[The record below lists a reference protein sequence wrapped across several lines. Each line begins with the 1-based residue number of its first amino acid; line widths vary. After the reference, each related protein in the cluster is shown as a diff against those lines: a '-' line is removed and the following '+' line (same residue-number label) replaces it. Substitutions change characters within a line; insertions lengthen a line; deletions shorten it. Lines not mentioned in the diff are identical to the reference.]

1 MKILAYPRD
10 RNPYQ
15 GLLYG
20 ACARHGMRVRYI
32 GELTPSQTLNVL
44 LLPLE
49 LGLWRARGW
58 RTLHLHWVFGFA
70 PPWTGR
76 VPAARRVMQL
86 WFRIV
91 LGMARALGIGIVWT
105 AHNTLPHEPVFHDD
119 VAARRTLV
127 GASRL
132 VVAHSPNALTE
143 LGRIGAAP
151 TRAEVIPPGPMG
163 PVVDGSAVR
172 PPAARRGAPRR
183 FLFFGKVIA
192 YKGVEEL
199 LTAAAHLPSGVAVH
213 ISVVGECVDEELRQ
227 RLDALA
233 AEAGERVRL
242 RLERVPDEEIP
253 RLMSECDAVVLPFR
267 RVTSSSSASLA
278 MQHARPVVL
287 PDLPALSELPD
298 EAVERY
304 DGSVEGLGDALIRVA
319 EWSPER
325 LADAGAAARAY
336 VESFS
341 WTDAADRTLSALEA
355 VR

>member
-20 ACARHGMRVRYI
+20 ACARHGARVRYI

-49 LGLWRARGW
+49 LARWRARGW

-76 VPAARRVMQL
+76 VPGARRAMQL
-86 WFRIV
+86 WFRLV
-91 LGMARALGIGIVWT
+91 LGVARALGIAIVWT
-105 AHNTLPHEPVFHDD
+105 AHNTLPHEQVFHDD
-119 VAARRTLV
+119 VAARRSLV

-132 VVAHSPNALTE
+132 VVAHSSDALTQLE
-143 LGRIGAAP
+143 RIGAAP
-151 TRAEVIPPGPMG
+151 ARAEVIPPGPFG
-163 PVVDGSAVR
+163 PVVDSAAVN
-172 PPAARRGAPRR
+172 PPAPSRGAPRH

-199 LTAAAHLPSGVAVH
+199 LAAAARLPSGLAVH
-213 ISVVGECVDEELRQ
+213 ISVVGECTDEPLRGRLEEL
-227 RLDALA
+227 A
-233 AEAGERVRL
+233 AQAGERVRL
-242 RLERVPDEEIP
+242 RLERVPDGEIP
-253 RLMSECDAVVLPFR
+253 RLMSEADAVVLPFR
-267 RVTSSSSASLA
+267 SVTSSSSASLA
-278 MQHARPVVL
+278 MEHARPVVV

-304 DGSVEGLGDALIRVA
+304 DGSVEGLTDALIRVA
-319 EWSPER
+319 EWSPEH
-325 LADAGAAARAY
+325 LANAGAAARAY
-336 VESFS
+336 VDRFS
-341 WTDAADRTLSALEA
+341 WTDAADKTLSALEA

>member
-20 ACARHGMRVRYI
+20 ACARHGVRVRYI

-44 LLPLE
+44 LLPFE
-49 LGLWRARGW
+49 LALWRTRGW
-58 RTLHLHWVFGFA
+58 RALHLHWVFGFA

-76 VPAARRVMQL
+76 VPGARRVMQL
-86 WFRIV
+86 WFRLV
-91 LGMARALGIGIVWT
+91 LGVARVLDIAVVWT
-105 AHNTLPHEPVFHDD
+105 AHNTLPHERVFHDD
-119 VAARRTLV
+119 LAARRTLI

-132 VVAHSPNALTE
+132 VVAHSPEALTE
-143 LGRIGAAP
+143 LERIGAAP
-151 TRAEVIPPGPMG
+151 ARAEVIPPGPFG
-163 PVVDGSAVR
+163 PVVDRASVN
-172 PPAARRGAPRR
+172 PPAPRRGEPRR

-199 LTAAAHLPSGVAVH
+199 LAAAARLPADLAAE
-213 ISVVGECVDEELRQ
+213 IAVVGECVDDDLRES
-227 RLDALA
+227 LDVLA
-233 AEAGERVRL
+233 AGAGARVSL
-242 RLERVPDEEIP
+242 RLVRVPDEEIS
-253 RLMSECDAVVLPFR
+253 RLMSEADAVVLPFR

-278 MQHARPVVL
+278 MEHARPVVV
-287 PDLPALSELPD
+287 PDLPALRELPD

-304 DGSVEGLGDALIRVA
+304 DGSVEGLSDALTRVA

-325 LADAGAAARAY
+325 LANAGAAARAY
-336 VESFS
+336 VDRFS
-341 WTDAADRTLSALEA
+341 WIDAADKTLSALED